1 MELEER
7 SVETLPD
14 HCQNC
19 GATLTEAEKVAAL
32 EDPGP
37 MVLCTTCAAEA
48 AALPEDEDEEF
59 EGAG

>member
-7 SVETLPD
+7 SVETLPER
-14 HCQNC
+14 CQNC
-19 GATLTEAEKVAAL
+19 GTTLTEAEKAAAL

-48 AALPEDEDEEF
+48 ASLPEDEDDDL
-59 EGAG
+59 A